1 MQRAKIIR
9 WWRGNALRYS
19 HDVTP
24 TFSFYNTARMS
35 ELIKRNERDVVITMV
50 RLRTPTG
57 VVVAFLAI
65 LLTGTLLISFTSASS
80 FQISQ
85 DSTAPNIWDWD
96 YTGRPNESEAFSVWA
111 NVTDNDGGVGILNV
125 TINIS
130 GPNVTVNDLMTYNGS
145 FYEASVDAFP
155 NPGEFRM
162 HVSAMDLNNN
172 TREGR
177 IVTIVIEEEVEPTVD
192 PMLTLPIVVATSS
205 ALLVIVVMA
214 AMFYDKKQTEL
225 G

>member
-24 TFSFYNTARMS
+24 TFSFYYTARMS

-57 VVVAFLAI
+57 VVVTFLAI

-125 TINIS
+125 TINIT
-130 GPNVTVNDLMTYNGS
+130 GPNVTIHDLMIFNGS
-145 FYEASVDAFP
+145 YYEASLDAFP

-162 HVSAMDLNNN
+162 YVSATGMNNQ
-172 TREGR
+172 TRDGR
-177 IVTIVIEEEVEPTVD
+177 IATVIIEEEGEPTVD
-192 PMLTLPIVVATSS
+192 PIVTLPIVVSTSLV
-205 ALLVIVVMA
+205 LLVIVLMA

-225 G
+225 E

>member
-1 MQRAKIIR
+1 
-9 WWRGNALRYS
+9 
-19 HDVTP
+19 
-24 TFSFYNTARMS
+24 MS

-57 VVVAFLAI
+57 VVVTFLAI

-96 YTGRPNESEAFSVWA
+96 YTGRPNESESFSVWA

-172 TREGR
+172 TRDGR
-177 IVTIVIEEEVEPTVD
+177 IVTIIIEEEVEPTVD

-214 AMFYDKKQTEL
+214 AMLYDKKQTEL
-225 G
+225 GELG